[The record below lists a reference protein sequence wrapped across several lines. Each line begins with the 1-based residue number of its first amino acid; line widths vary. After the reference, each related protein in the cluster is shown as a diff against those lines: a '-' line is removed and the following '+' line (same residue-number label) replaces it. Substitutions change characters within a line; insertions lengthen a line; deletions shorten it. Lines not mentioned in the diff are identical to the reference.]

1 MISLI
6 FWILVYT
13 FIMAV
18 SQVLLKIGLSHFGT
32 ISVKTWQDILPLI
45 TVIIHNYYILGGTIL
60 MGSSFFLWLAML
72 SWFKLGLIFPMTAL
86 VYVFVALLTHFW
98 LGEELYIYNYFGILL
113 IAAGIFF
120 LLFKQ
125 V

>member
-1 MISLI
+1 
-6 FWILVYT
+6 
-13 FIMAV
+13 MAV

-32 ISVKTWQDILPLI
+32 ISVKSWQDVYPLI
-45 TVIIHNYYILGGTIL
+45 MVILHNYYLLGGTIL

-72 SWFKLGLIFPMTAL
+72 SWFKLGLIFPLTAL

-98 LGEELYIYNYFGILL
+98 LGEELHLINYFGILL

-125 V
+125 G

>member
-18 SQVLLKIGLSHFGT
+18 SQVLLKIGLTHFGT
-32 ISVKTWQDILPLI
+32 ISVKSWQDIYPLVM
-45 TVIIHNYYILGGTIL
+45 VILHNYYLLGGTIL

-72 SWFKLGLIFPMTAL
+72 SWFKLGVIFPLTAL

-98 LGEELYIYNYFGILL
+98 LGEELYLINYFGILL

-120 LLFKQ
+120 LLLKQ
-125 V
+125 G